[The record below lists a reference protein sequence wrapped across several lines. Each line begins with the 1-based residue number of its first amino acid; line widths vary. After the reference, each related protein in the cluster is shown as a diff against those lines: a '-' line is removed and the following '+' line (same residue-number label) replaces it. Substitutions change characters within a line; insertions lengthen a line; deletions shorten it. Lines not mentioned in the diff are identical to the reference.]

1 MGYVVRAAKR
11 VNVRIDNYQI
21 ITNEQKGLVDQNLIQ
36 KRDNLMIMIYPDAND
51 EFDDFYAKH
60 VARTYGKGRV
70 SILVADGECTFD
82 KDLAKLLLEEAL
94 RKVEITNRDFF
105 AARIPQIKSGHT
117 FSVRNWDYSV
127 QQFTSNP
134 KDCCFIFRDIKDV
147 SSRKA
152 LFGVKKYLSTK
163 EFNTI
168 LDYIDNAKN
177 PDEIYIISKVLFIGK
192 YYVAAA
198 V

>member
-1 MGYVVRAAKR
+1 MGYVVRATKR
-11 VNVRIDNYQI
+11 VDVRIDNYQI

-36 KRDNLMIMIYPDAND
+36 KRDNLMIMIYPDANG
-51 EFDDFYAKH
+51 EFNDFYAKH
-60 VARTYGKGRV
+60 VAKTYGKGKA
-70 SILVADGECTFD
+70 SILVVDNERTFD

-105 AARIPQIKSGHT
+105 ATRIPQIKSWHT
-117 FSVRNWDYSV
+117 FSVRNWDYGI
-127 QQFTSNP
+127 QQFISDP
-134 KDCCFIFRDIKDV
+134 KDCCFIFRGIKDV

-163 EFNTI
+163 EFNTLI
-168 LDYIDNAKN
+168 GYIDNAKN
-177 PDEIYIISKVLFIGK
+177 PYETYIISKVLFIGK